1 MVFDVWHNGN
11 SRILSCRMTLRIE
24 IAFPFFQSQRNRQ
37 SERRVYE
44 GFCLLEKKWKTK
56 SVDGA
61 GRVLLVVAD
70 AGAILFKL
78 DLCPER
84 WKVSVAP
91 HKQ

>member
-1 MVFDVWHNGN
+1 MKTLKKEKRKKKRKKKEKRGV
-11 SRILSCRMTLRIE
+11 RRPQRYRLRIE

-44 GFCLLEKKWKTK
+44 GSCLLEKKWKTK

-70 AGAILFKL
+70 AGAILLKL
-78 DLCPER
+78 DPCPER
-84 WKVSVAP
+84 
-91 HKQ
+91 